1 MTERLLKL
9 PEVIEL
15 TGVSKS
21 GIARKEKAGE
31 FPKRIKLG
39 LRGVA
44 WSETEINAWVQA
56 IKTARGQDS
65 GKSQ

>member
-9 PEVIEL
+9 PEVIQV
-15 TGVSKS
+15 TGMSKS
-21 GIARKEKAGE
+21 AIARKEKAGE

-39 LRGVA
+39 ARSMA

-56 IKTARGQDS
+56 KIKTARGNE
-65 GKSQ
+65 

>member
-1 MTERLLKL
+1 MIERLLKL
-9 PEVIEL
+9 PEVIQM

-21 GIARKEKAGE
+21 AILRKEKVGE

-39 LRGVA
+39 PRSVA

-56 IKTARGQDS
+56 IKTAREGNQ
-65 GKSQ
+65 QCQ

>member
-9 PEVIEL
+9 PEVIKL

-21 GIARKEKAGE
+21 AILRKENAGE

-39 LRGVA
+39 ARSVA

-56 IKTARGQDS
+56 IKTARGNE
-65 GKSQ
+65 